1 MATFTNNNVGTGKD
15 TGVFV
20 NGLGV
25 MTGGTTAA
33 GNMKKNNGAKAVGAD
48 LDYSKVDYDYEEDET
63 NSSFLAD
70 TSGVVLKAGSRKNTV
85 DDSGSVTEAST
96 WGSSLV
102 PKENGTFM
110 YNGGISKG
118 ASVSIS
124 EEIGDSTY
132 RVYIEKGGENNPKGY
147 TEGSDT
153 LISGGISEEIADE
166 LIRQQKAY
174 IIGGNVLA
182 ARGSG
187 EYSKEAEPSTD
198 PSKK

>member
-1 MATFTNNNVGTGKD
+1 MATFTNNNVGTGED

-25 MTGGTTAA
+25 MIGGTTAA
-33 GNMKKNNGAKAVGAD
+33 GNMKKNNGAKAVGSD
-48 LDYSKVDYDYEEDET
+48 LDYSSVDYDYKAGET

-70 TSGVVLKAGSRKNTV
+70 TSGVVLKSSRT
-85 DDSGSVTEAST
+85 TAST
-96 WGSSLV
+96 WGESLV
-102 PKENGTFM
+102 PKTNGTFM
-110 YNGGISKG
+110 YNGGISE
-118 ASVSIS
+118 VV
-124 EEIGDSTY
+124 EEGKDTY

-153 LISGGISEEIADE
+153 LISGGVSEEIANE

-182 ARGSG
+182 ARGSK
-187 EYSKEAEPSTD
+187 EYTSEKEPPKD
-198 PSKK
+198 PV